1 MPNLGGDSIY
11 DIYPNTNVGFDT
23 SGRALDMDAPN
34 LASGYYMYGENPE
47 DSSCPDSL
55 RAGKMVIKGAGEI
68 PTCAGRIETINLPDI
83 YILDYRFKTIIRLM
97 MIATIILMLVAI
109 LK

>member
-1 MPNLGGDSIY
+1 MANFGANSIY

-23 SGRALDMDAPN
+23 SGRALDMDSPY
-34 LASGYYMYGENPE
+34 LASGYYMYGENPPN
-47 DSSCPDSL
+47 SACPDSL
-55 RAGKMVIKGAGEI
+55 RAGEMVINGVGRI

-83 YILDYRFKTIIRLM
+83 YIVDYRFKTMIRLM
-97 MIATIILMLVAI
+97 MIASIILMLIAI